1 MIFGNPKHLIKNNDK
16 ARFICLVF
24 VFTAAVLFFEN
35 TGLLDGINNYSY
47 DLAFRL
53 RGEREHDDRIII
65 AAIDEKT
72 LAKLGRWPIRRSYY
86 ADLLDIL
93 DQAAVVGIDIIL
105 SESSEEDA
113 RLSHAITQHAKV
125 VLPVYID
132 RQFNISHPAKAFSPA
147 RLGHVHLEQ
156 GIDGFVKE
164 VFHTISHQSKSIPS
178 FASALNAVINEGKF
192 SQPLIQKKISQQKVS
207 NSIIQSDYMWINFYG
222 APGAFQYFSIADIL
236 EGQWPSSFFAD
247 KIVLVGITTV
257 GLDEGIL
264 VPFTHGRSR
273 MPAVEVHAHILNN
286 LMDRGN
292 IRPVDP
298 WVRWALAIVIAIFF
312 FSMFIRFD
320 SLSGMFIGF
329 LGLLTIS
336 LVTFFAFASLNRWL
350 SPASLYF
357 SVGISFLL
365 AYIFNLQKMRELLLQ
380 AKENWEESF
389 NTINDA
395 ICIHDQNCNIIR
407 ANKAA
412 EQIFGPPL
420 LKFLRQRCSNL
431 YQENDDFIT
440 ENHPG
445 IREAG
450 FTEEIF
456 HPELN
461 RYLEIKSLPQFDKN
475 AHLKGIVQIV
485 RDITENKNSQ
495 KEYRMLQEQLIQ
507 AQKMEAIGTLAGGI
521 AHDFNNI
528 LAAVMGYT
536 ELTLLSLPEKSQLAD
551 QLNHVLKASV
561 RAKELVEQILTISRR
576 TTQDFQPQP
585 VQIGLII
592 KEALKLIKSTFPST
606 IQLRLEILSNGK
618 VVIDPSQMHQ
628 IIMNLCTNAKH
639 AMQQK
644 GGILTVE
651 LNDIDIEPHAK
662 ILHQNPDLQP
672 GPYISIA
679 VKDTGH
685 GMAPKVAKRI
695 FEPYFTTKEKDVGT
709 GLGLA
714 MVHGITK
721 NYGGTISFRSKVGE
735 GTAFY
740 VYLPRVDSDQSLK
753 ETSESTAVQPAPTG
767 AERVLFVDDEP
778 ELVALGRDMLEHL
791 GYQVVTKNNGIDALK
806 EFREKPNHFD
816 VVVTDMTMPKM
827 TGERL
832 AQELIS
838 IRSEIPIIL
847 CTGFSEQINE
857 QKAKV
862 IGIKAF
868 LMKPLTLN
876 RLAKTVRAVMD
887 SQDQTTN
894 KIV

>member
-1 MIFGNPKHLIKNNDK
+1 MVFQNPKLLIKNNDK
-16 ARFICLVF
+16 ARFVCLVL
-24 VFTAAVLFFEN
+24 VLIAAGLFFEN
-35 TGLLDGINNYSY
+35 TGLLEGINNYFY

-53 RGEREHDDRIII
+53 RGERKHNDRIII
-65 AAIDEKT
+65 AGIDEKT

-105 SESSEEDA
+105 SEPSEEDA
-113 RLSHAITQHAKV
+113 RLSGAITQHAKV

-132 RQFNISHPAKAFSPA
+132 RQFNISYPAKAFSPA
-147 RLGHVHLEQ
+147 GRGHVHLEQ

-164 VFHTISHQSKSIPS
+164 VFHTISHQSNSIPS
-178 FASALNAVINEGKF
+178 FASVLNALINGEKF
-192 SQPLIQKKISQQKVS
+192 FQPEIQKKISQLKVPDR
-207 NSIIQSDYMWINFYG
+207 IIQSGYMWINFYG
-222 APGAFQYFSIADIL
+222 APGAFQYFSVADIL
-236 EGQWPSSFFAD
+236 DGQWPSSFFAD
-247 KIVLVGITTV
+247 KIVLVGMTTV
-257 GLDEGIL
+257 GLHEGIL
-264 VPFTHGRSR
+264 VPFTHGRDR

-286 LMDRGN
+286 LLDRSN
-292 IRPVDP
+292 IRPVDTR
-298 WVRWALAIVIAIFF
+298 VRWALAIIMAVFCFF
-312 FSMFIRFD
+312 MFIRFD
-320 SLSGMFIGF
+320 SLSSMLIGF

-365 AYIFNLQKMRELLLQ
+365 AYIFNLQKMRKLLLQ

-420 LKFLRQRCSNL
+420 LEFLRQRCSNL
-431 YQENDDFIT
+431 YQEIDELIAEDN
-440 ENHPG
+440 PG

-450 FTEEIF
+450 FTEETF

-461 RYLEIKSLPQFDKN
+461 RYLEIKSLPQFDEN

-495 KEYRMLQEQLIQ
+495 KQHRMLQEQLIQ

-536 ELTLLSLPEKSQLAD
+536 ELTLLSLPEKSRLAD

-561 RAKELVEQILTISRR
+561 RAKELVEQILTITRQ
-576 TTQDFQPQP
+576 TNQDFQPQP

-592 KEALKLIKSTFPST
+592 REALKLIKSTFPST
-606 IQLRLEILSNGK
+606 IQLRLNIVSNGK

-639 AMQQK
+639 AMQQN
-644 GGILTVE
+644 GGILTIE
-651 LNDIDIEPHAK
+651 LNDIEIEPHAK
-662 ILHQNPDLQP
+662 ILNQNPDLQP
-672 GPYISIA
+672 GSYIRIA

-721 NYGGTISFRSKVGE
+721 NCGGTISLQSKIGK

-740 VYLPRVDSDQSLK
+740 VYLPRMDSDQSLK
-753 ETSESTAVQPAPTG
+753 ETRESTAVLPVSTG
-767 AERVLFVDDEP
+767 AERILFVDDEP
-778 ELVALGRDMLEHL
+778 ELVALGREMLEHL
-791 GYQVVTKNNGIDALK
+791 GYQVVTKDNGIDALK
-806 EFREKPNHFD
+806 EFRVKQNHFD

-838 IRSEIPIIL
+838 IRPEIPIIL

-857 QKAKV
+857 QKAKA

-876 RLAKTVRAVMD
+876 RLAKTVRVVMD
-887 SQDQTTN
+887 Q
-894 KIV
+894 